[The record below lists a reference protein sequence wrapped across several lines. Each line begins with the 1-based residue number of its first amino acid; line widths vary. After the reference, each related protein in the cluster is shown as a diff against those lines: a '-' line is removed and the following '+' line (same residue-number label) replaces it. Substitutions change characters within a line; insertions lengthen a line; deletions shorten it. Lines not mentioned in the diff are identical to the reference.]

1 MTVELIK
8 LSHTSFPFLLG
19 RDP

>member
-8 LSHTSFPFLLG
+8 LINRTWVFL
-19 RDP
+19 